1 MMSNLTPNDLA
12 RVEAKVDDLTKQ
24 VAELV
29 LAFNTARGVVKF
41 VKYLS
46 AVVIAVSGAIGSV
59 YALFHLG
66 GSK

>member
-1 MMSNLTPNDLA
+1 MHDLA
-12 RVEAKVDDLTKQ
+12 RVEAKVDDLTRQ

-29 LAFNTARGVVKF
+29 LAFNTARGVVRF